1 MPRSVLDIGTFVIE
15 QREVPKMIILLALL
29 VVLLFFAT
37 GFAVHLL
44 WVAAVILLFIWF
56 AGFVLGRGGNGRHHF
71 YNW

>member
-1 MPRSVLDIGTFVIE
+1 MVKE
-15 QREVPKMIILLALL
+15 QKEVPKMILLLALL

-44 WVAAVILLFIWF
+44 WIAAVILLVIWF
-56 AGFVLGRGGNGRHHF
+56 AGFVLGRGGNGTHHF

>member
-1 MPRSVLDIGTFVIE
+1 
-15 QREVPKMIILLALL
+15 MILLLALL

-44 WVAAVILLFIWF
+44 WIAAVILLVIWF
-56 AGFVLGRGGNGRHHF
+56 AGFVLGRGGSGRHNF